1 MSTKKKHREYQ
12 GLQPKIRSDNQP
24 KTWYNVGPPSYKL
37 VYKAHEYYSYL
48 RIINHS
54 YWSYVRQLSYRKR
67 GPHSVETTEI
77 VTMLDVFWVRSE
89 LVDGLITIFG
99 RKLICFNILWSSRL
113 RFLPS
118 KNQSIP

>member
-1 MSTKKKHREYQ
+1 M
-12 GLQPKIRSDNQP
+12 
-24 KTWYNVGPPSYKL
+24 L
-37 VYKAHEYYSYL
+37 VYNPHEYYSYL

-89 LVDGLITIFG
+89 LVDGLIRIFG
-99 RKLICFNILWSSRL
+99 RKRNVLRILWSSRL
-113 RFLPS
+113 RFCQA
-118 KNQSIP
+118 KTNQSHRIHVWYIC

>member
-1 MSTKKKHREYQ
+1 MCHKTTTLSSDEDKVSTKKKHREYQ

-67 GPHSVETTEI
+67 GPT
-77 VTMLDVFWVRSE
+77 LY
-89 LVDGLITIFG
+89 G
-99 RKLICFNILWSSRL
+99 
-113 RFLPS
+113 
-118 KNQSIP
+118 